1 MHIFR
6 FSLKRLSI
14 WILLLIQL
22 LVITSYFYFQPKL
35 NETDMKVKSV
45 TFFKTTNKQIDSMKI
60 TYHRD
65 KDMFVLGNI
74 PTRYN
79 FTDFNTSLCYTNGT
93 DLKSMLRSNDIN
105 WKCTCMPGW
114 HGNDCGQPE
123 VIWRAFLAYRK
134 PISSITPRKYQRR
147 LIFVFEVT
155 EYTQTLAD
163 IRVNE
168 LNHVVDLFV
177 LYEVNS
183 KFLVSK
189 LNNDFL
195 QQYHFKILYLN
206 ITGINYLWPSIKNSV
221 PNMNRD
227 DILLM
232 SGNSEI
238 PNKAGILFLKF
249 YNGWPEPINFR
260 LKYSVYGFYWIHPT
274 KTVLNGGASTI
285 EYVEQILNGDLKYLN
300 SNKSLSN
307 LSSKNFIIG
316 DLNHYGGWFCEFCND
331 PTVIINHL
339 INLTSSSLVN
349 WENVNKI
356 DNMYLES
363 LIENG
368 VYLDGKTTLNR
379 AHRYHENYFAPTYV
393 KENSW
398 KYDFLLTNMYSK
410 MDYYD

>member
-1 MHIFR
+1 
-6 FSLKRLSI
+6 
-14 WILLLIQL
+14 
-22 LVITSYFYFQPKL
+22 
-35 NETDMKVKSV
+35 
-45 TFFKTTNKQIDSMKI
+45 
-60 TYHRD
+60 
-65 KDMFVLGNI
+65 
-74 PTRYN
+74 
-79 FTDFNTSLCYTNGT
+79 
-93 DLKSMLRSNDIN
+93 
-105 WKCTCMPGW
+105 
-114 HGNDCGQPE
+114 
-123 VIWRAFLAYRK
+123 
-134 PISSITPRKYQRR
+134 
-147 LIFVFEVT
+147 
-155 EYTQTLAD
+155 
-163 IRVNE
+163 
-168 LNHVVDLFV
+168 
-177 LYEVNS
+177 
-183 KFLVSK
+183 
-189 LNNDFL
+189 
-195 QQYHFKILYLN
+195 
-206 ITGINYLWPSIKNSV
+206 
-221 PNMNRD
+221 MNRD

-274 KTVLNGGASTI
+274 KTVLNGGACTI

-331 PTVIINHL
+331 PTIIINHL
-339 INLTSSSLVN
+339 NNLTSSSLVN

-393 KENSW
+393 NENSW
-398 KYDFLLTNMYSK
+398 KYDFLLTNIYSK